1 MIYKCENCKN
11 RHNCCENKEQYERT
25 CKTVGDIARAI
36 DKTPDYH
43 CWYSLTI
50 KCDYWVE
57 DKETY
62 DEVGQTPYATTGSS
76 KTL

>member
-1 MIYKCENCKN
+1 MIYKCENCVN

-57 DKETY
+57 DKETLSHTFAHPT
-62 DEVGQTPYATTGSS
+62 EKGGEQG
-76 KTL
+76 

>member
-11 RHNCCENKEQYERT
+11 RNNCCENKEQYERT
-25 CKTVGDIARAI
+25 CKMVGDIASAI
-36 DKTPDYH
+36 DKAPDYH

-62 DEVGQTPYATTGSS
+62 GQTFNCSIDKGSVDNG
-76 KTL
+76 

>member
-25 CKTVGDIARAI
+25 CAMIGEIARAV
-36 DKTPDYH
+36 DKSPAYH
-43 CWYSLTI
+43 CYYSLTI

-62 DEVGQTPYATTGSS
+62 DDAGQTSYTATGSS
-76 KTL
+76 TAL

>member
-25 CKTVGDIARAI
+25 CETVGDIARAI
-36 DKTPDYH
+36 DKMPDYH
-43 CWYSLTI
+43 CYYGLTI
-50 KCDYWVE
+50 RCDYWID

-62 DEVGQTPYATTGSS
+62 ATTYAANAS
-76 KTL
+76 KERAKE

>member
-1 MIYKCENCKN
+1 MIYKCENCVN

-25 CKTVGDIARAI
+25 CKVVADIARAI

-57 DKETY
+57 DKETLAHTF
-62 DEVGQTPYATTGSS
+62 DHPTEKGGEG
-76 KTL
+76 